1 MSEQMTLTPMD
12 RAILESYKA
21 VLDGFSSYFG
31 EGYEM
36 VLHSLEDYDHS
47 VIKIVNGYHTS
58 RAEGAPITDLALS
71 MLERICS
78 QGGEPKAITYF
89 TQNRRG
95 EPLKSATIP
104 ILGEGGR
111 IIGLLC
117 INFYLNTPFR
127 QVIGDF
133 VPLPAEGGEQHTET
147 FTDNVDE
154 LIGNAVAE
162 VRQQVEADEAVTAS
176 NKNKEMVRR
185 LEAKGIFNLKD
196 GVAKAAQALRI
207 SKNTVYLHLRNL
219 K

>member
-1 MSEQMTLTPMD
+1 MSEQMALTPVD

-58 RAEGAPITDLALS
+58 RVEGAPITDLALS
-71 MLERICS
+71 MLEKIRS
-78 QGGEPKAITYF
+78 QGGEPKAVTYF

-95 EPLKSATIP
+95 EPLKSSTIP

-117 INFYLNTPFR
+117 MNFYLNTPFR

-133 VPLPAEGGEQHTET
+133 VPLSTEGGELHAET

-162 VRQQVEADEAVTAS
+162 VRRQVEADEAVTAS

>member
-1 MSEQMTLTPMD
+1 MSEQMTLTPVD

-21 VLDGFSSYFG
+21 MLDGFSSYFG

-47 VIKIVNGYHTS
+47 VIKIVNGYHTG
-58 RAEGAPITDLALS
+58 RVEGAPITDLALS
-71 MLERICS
+71 MLERIRS
-78 QGGEPKAITYF
+78 QGGEPRTITYF

-117 INFYLNTPFR
+117 VNFYLNTPFR

-133 VPLPAEGGEQHTET
+133 VPLAAEGGEQHAET

-162 VRQQVEADEAVTAS
+162 VRQQVEADETVTAS

>member
-1 MSEQMTLTPMD
+1 MLFRSE
-12 RAILESYKA
+12 
-21 VLDGFSSYFG
+21 
-31 EGYEM
+31 
-36 VLHSLEDYDHS
+36 
-47 VIKIVNGYHTS
+47 KI
-58 RAEGAPITDLALS
+58 R
-71 MLERICS
+71 S
-78 QGGEPKAITYF
+78 QGGEPKAVTYF

-95 EPLKSATIP
+95 EPLKSSTIP

-117 INFYLNTPFR
+117 MNFYLNTPFR

-133 VPLPAEGGEQHTET
+133 VPLSTEGGELHAET

-162 VRQQVEADEAVTAS
+162 VRRQVEADEAVTAS

>member
-1 MSEQMTLTPMD
+1 MNEQMILTPVD

-47 VIKIVNGYHTS
+47 VIKIVNGYHTG
-58 RAEGAPITDLALS
+58 RAEGASITDLALS
-71 MLERICS
+71 MLERIRS

-95 EPLKSATIP
+95 EPLKSSTIP
-104 ILGEGGR
+104 ILGEKGR

-117 INFYLNTPFR
+117 MNFYLNTSFR

-133 VPLPAEGGEQHTET
+133 VPQLTEGGEQHAET
-147 FTDNVDE
+147 FTDNVGE

-162 VRQQVEADEAVTAS
+162 VRQQVEADEAITAS